1 MYCSRVAYCTTLR
14 CSNSHH
20 QSSPQEILAVRGGAI
35 NLILDVPTFT
45 TSRLPRDPTSQRWN
59 YVGEKWP
66 INFAW
71 NARPPRSIQE
81 SFTCCKSTTLDRRL
95 YFPSEGRRAEDFFAL
110 KNPTASAG
118 FEPANLGTKGQH
130 ATSRPP
136 KPLVWVLLC
145 TKAQKNDTKTK
156 RQVVNYI
163 RWGQFKRRNNIT
175 KVIEVLEIP
184 NLSWRW
190 QTRYLSINTFK

>member
-1 MYCSRVAYCTTLR
+1 MPQMYCSHVAYCTALR

-45 TSRLPRDPTSQRWN
+45 TSRLPRDPSSQRWN

-66 INFAW
+66 MNFAW
-71 NARPPRSIQE
+71 NARRPHSIQE
-81 SFTCCKSTTLDRRL
+81 SFTCRKSTTWDRRL

-110 KNPTASAG
+110 KNPTALAR

-136 KPLVWVLLC
+136 KPL
-145 TKAQKNDTKTK
+145 
-156 RQVVNYI
+156 
-163 RWGQFKRRNNIT
+163 QFSLFLKMRPRKSTSATLIYKHT
-175 KVIEVLEIP
+175 
-184 NLSWRW
+184 
-190 QTRYLSINTFK
+190 